1 MGPQADF
8 FVRWRHVRSPGLKAD
23 TPGRTLSSLIRY
35 PASRSETWDM
45 SVICI
50 CHEPIAIRII
60 GRRQCSGGGSIR
72 QQSRIIE
79 LVHRLIPSALAHPQ
93 NDP

>member
-8 FVRWRHVRSPGLKAD
+8 FVRWRHVRSPRLKAD

-60 GRRQCSGGGSIR
+60 GRRQCSGGGSG
-72 QQSRIIE
+72 
-79 LVHRLIPSALAHPQ
+79 IPTR
-93 NDP
+93 N